1 MHLSIPKVGL
11 ALLCISVSVWA
22 AQDPLMGTW
31 KLNLSKSTYIARAP
45 SRARTRSPGPAPKSS
60 LNTYGPHGADG
71 FTYDAVQVDAQGKSL
86 HVTFVA
92 DYDGKDYP
100 INGDPTR
107 DAIFA
112 ERIDAYTTRTT
123 NKKNG
128 KITTASLRVISKDG
142 RTMTLTTT
150 GTNAQGQPVNN
161 VTIYE
166 RQ

>member
-1 MHLSIPKVGL
+1 MRVGIGKVGL
-11 ALLCISVSVWA
+11 ALLFISASVWA
-22 AQDPLMGTW
+22 AQDPLIGTW
-31 KLNLSKSTYIARAP
+31 KLNLSKSTY
-45 SRARTRSPGPAPKSS
+45 SPGPPPKSS
-60 LNTYGPHGADG
+60 LNTYGPHGQDR
-71 FTYDAVQVDAQGKSL
+71 FTYDAVQVDAQGTSL

-100 INGDPTR
+100 ITGDPTR

-142 RTMTLTTT
+142 QTMTLTTT

-161 VTIYE
+161 VTVYE

>member
-1 MHLSIPKVGL
+1 MRVSIWKVGL
-11 ALLCISVSVWA
+11 ALLFISASLWA

-31 KLNLSKSTYIARAP
+31 KLNLSKSMYN
-45 SRARTRSPGPAPKSS
+45 PGPPPKSS
-60 LNTYGPHGADG
+60 LNTYGPYGQDG

-92 DYDGKDYP
+92 EYNGKDYP
-100 INGDPTR
+100 VTGDRTR

-128 KITTASLRVISKDG
+128 KITTTSLRVVSKDG
-142 RTMTLTTT
+142 RTITLTTA
-150 GTNAQGQPVNN
+150 GTNAQGQPMNN
-161 VTIYE
+161 VAVYD
-166 RQ
+166 RL

>member
-1 MHLSIPKVGL
+1 MRVGIGKVGL
-11 ALLCISVSVWA
+11 ALLFISA
-22 AQDPLMGTW
+22 
-31 KLNLSKSTYIARAP
+31 STY
-45 SRARTRSPGPAPKSS
+45 SPGPPPKSS
-60 LNTYGPHGADG
+60 LNTYGPHGQDR
-71 FTYDAVQVDAQGKSL
+71 FTYDAVQVDAHGTSL

-92 DYDGKDYP
+92 EYDGKDYP
-100 INGDPTR
+100 ITGDPTR

-142 RTMTLTTT
+142 QTMTLTTT

-161 VTIYE
+161 VTVYE